1 MNRVITGLLL
11 ALAASYIVFLSPP
24 LIFKLAALYVG
35 GTCYW
40 EYSGIAAHHGIRRP
54 LLFGFLAGALFI
66 LAAPY
71 SPLGLSLLA
80 IAALIAALLEDNLRE
95 ILPHISAEFFGA
107 IYTFLPWHFAEL
119 LRLRSI
125 HWLFFALALNWF
137 GDSVAYYTGRAF
149 GKHRLAPVISPKK
162 SWEGAMGAVVGSVVF
177 GVIYMGYF
185 QPQTS
190 PWKVALIAVIANV
203 AGQTGDLAESAMK
216 RGAGVKDSGSI
227 LPGHGGLLDRV
238 DSSLFAIPVVYACS
252 LLVS

>member
-11 ALAASYIVFLSPP
+11 ALAACYIVFLSPP

-40 EYSGIAAHHGIRRP
+40 EYSGIASHHGIRRP
-54 LLFGFLAGALFI
+54 GIFGFLAGALFI
-66 LAAPY
+66 LATPY

-80 IAALIAALLEDNLRE
+80 IAALIAALRHNNLRD
-95 ILPHISAEFFGA
+95 ILPRTSAEFFGA

-137 GDSVAYYTGRAF
+137 GDSAAYYTGRAF

-162 SWEGAMGAVVGSVVF
+162 SWEGAIGAVAGSIVF
-177 GVIYMGYF
+177 GLIYMGYF
-185 QPQTS
+185 QPQTTH
-190 PWKVALIAVIANV
+190 WKIALIALIANV
-203 AGQTGDLAESAMK
+203 AGQLGDLAESAMK

-238 DSSLFAIPVVYACS
+238 DSSLFAVPVVYACS
-252 LLVS
+252 LLIS